1 MNKQTHAAR
10 AAYIRERAKQA
21 NEHDAR
27 ELYLYALNTSGVY
40 FGVIDPTINSLR
52 RHVKR
57 GNYSKDAALVAWQH
71 AANKA
76 AKLYISD
83 YGGAFGVADRCA
95 AAVALCEAETEC
107 VFFGLNDQAAA
118 PSFKQ

>member
-1 MNKQTHAAR
+1 MRHEER

-21 NEHDAR
+21 NEHNAR
-27 ELYLYALNTSGVY
+27 ELYFYALNTSGVY
-40 FGVIDPTINSLR
+40 FGVIVPTINSLR

-57 GNYSKDAALVAWQH
+57 GNYSEAAALVAWQH
-71 AANKA
+71 VADKA

-83 YGGAFGVADRCA
+83 YGGAFIVADRCA

-107 VFFGLNDQAAA
+107 VFFGLND
-118 PSFKQ
+118 

>member
-10 AAYIRERAKQA
+10 AAYIRGRAKQA
-21 NEHDAR
+21 NEHAAR
-27 ELYLYALNTSGVY
+27 ELYFYALNTS
-40 FGVIDPTINSLR
+40 GVIDPTINSLR

-83 YGGAFGVADRCA
+83 YGGAFGAADRCA
-95 AAVALCEAETEC
+95 AAVALCEKAQEH
-107 VFFGLNDQAAA
+107 FNI
-118 PSFKQ
+118 